1 MEEAAAR
8 LAERLAA
15 TRRAVPGAVLLALA
29 AVPADGAR
37 ADTLSEVLE
46 RGMLRC
52 AVIEASPGF
61 SSIDASGQRYGFD
74 IDNCRT
80 VAAAVLGD
88 ADAIEYVPI
97 NPNTAFTTLQSGG
110 VDVFPGGATWTFL
123 RDTSLG
129 LDYTGPYLYAGQG
142 FVVRRASGVA
152 RIRDLEGATICVA
165 QGTTNEQNLADY
177 FRARRMQYSIVTFA
191 DVERGLNAYLADR
204 CDAFTTEVFSLAG
217 RIVALRNPDEHEIL
231 GEVISKEPFS
241 GLVRQ
246 GDPRW
251 RDIVFWA
258 FNSRVAAEEFGLTMS
273 NVAEMREATED
284 AEIRRFLGVEGG
296 FGEQLGLKNDWA
308 YQIVAQVGNYGEVF
322 ARHFEPLGL
331 QRGLNALW
339 RDGGLMIA
347 MPYR

>member
-1 MEEAAAR
+1 MAQGSRGMAAVAV
-8 LAERLAA
+8 LAA
-15 TRRAVPGAVLLALA
+15 LAVLS
-29 AVPADGAR
+29 PNEGR
-37 ADTLSEVLE
+37 ADTLSDVLE
-46 RGMLRC
+46 RGLLRC

-61 SSIDASGQRYGFD
+61 SSIDAGGRRYGFD

-88 ADAIEYVPI
+88 ADAIEYIPI

-123 RDTSLG
+123 RDTALG
-129 LDYTGPYLYAGQG
+129 FDYTGTYLYAGQG
-142 FVVRRASGVA
+142 FVVRRASGVS
-152 RIRDLEGATICVA
+152 RIAQLDGATVCVA

-177 FRARRMQYSIVTFA
+177 FRARRMKYSIVTFA

-217 RIVALRNPDEHEIL
+217 RIVALRNPGEHRIL
-231 GEVISKEPFS
+231 GEVISKEPLS

-258 FNSRVAAEEFGLTMS
+258 FNSRVAAEEFGITMA
-273 NVAEMREATED
+273 NVEEVFATTED
-284 AEIRRFLGVEGG
+284 AQIRRFLGAEGG
-296 FGEQLGLKNDWA
+296 FGEKLGLRNDWA

-331 QRGLNALW
+331 PRGLNALW
-339 RDGGLMIA
+339 SDGGLMIA

>member
-1 MEEAAAR
+1 MVE
-8 LAERLAA
+8 
-15 TRRAVPGAVLLALA
+15 AVLRVVGGIALCALA
-29 AVPADGAR
+29 VLPAGGAG
-37 ADTLSEVLE
+37 ADTLSDVLD
-46 RGMLRC
+46 RGLLRC

-61 SSIDASGQRYGFD
+61 SSIDANGRRYGFD

-142 FVVRRASGVA
+142 FVVRRASGVSSVPE
-152 RIRDLEGATICVA
+152 LEGATICVA

-177 FRARRMQYSIVTFA
+177 FRARRMKYSIVTFA

-217 RIVALRNPDEHEIL
+217 RIVALRNPEEHRIL
-231 GEVISKEPFS
+231 GDVISKEPFS

-273 NVAEMREATED
+273 NVEEMRASTED

-296 FGEQLGLKNDWA
+296 FGQQLGLRNDWA

-331 QRGLNALW
+331 ERGLNALW

>member
-1 MEEAAAR
+1 MRESFTAR
-8 LAERLAA
+8 ERLTRHLFVAA
-15 TRRAVPGAVLLALA
+15 IAIGALTV
-29 AVPADGAR
+29 VTPAGVR

-46 RGMLRC
+46 RGALRC

-61 SSIDASGQRYGFD
+61 SSIDANGRRYGFD

-123 RDTSLG
+123 RDASLG
-129 LDYTGPYLYAGQG
+129 LDYTGAYLYAGQG

-152 RIRDLEGATICVA
+152 RIADLEGATVCVA

-177 FRARRMQYSIVTFA
+177 FRARRMKYSIVTFA
-191 DVERGLNAYLADR
+191 DVERGLNAYLSDR

-217 RIVALRNPDEHEIL
+217 RVVALRDPHEHVIL
-231 GEVISKEPFS
+231 AEVISKEPFS

-258 FNSRVAAEEFGLTMS
+258 FNSRVAAEEFGLTMA
-273 NVAEMREATED
+273 NVADVRATTED

-296 FGEQLGLKNDWA
+296 FGEKLGLSDDWA
-308 YQIVAQVGNYGEVF
+308 YQIVAQVGSYGEVF

-331 QRGLNALW
+331 KRGLNALW
-339 RDGGLMIA
+339 SDGGLMIA

>member
-1 MEEAAAR
+1 MRGLLTAHEQLKAARNSIAAAS
-8 LAERLAA
+8 
-15 TRRAVPGAVLLALA
+15 VFA
-29 AVPADGAR
+29 AVMAAASAQ
-37 ADTLSEVLE
+37 ADTLSDVLE

-52 AVIEASPGF
+52 AVIESSPGF
-61 SSIDASGQRYGFD
+61 SSIDASGRRYGFD

-88 ADAIEYVPI
+88 AEAIEYVPI

-129 LDYTGPYLYAGQG
+129 LDYTGAYLYAGQG
-142 FVVRRASGVA
+142 FVVRRASGVSRVA
-152 RIRDLEGATICVA
+152 DLEGATVCVA

-177 FRARRMQYSIVTFA
+177 FRARGMQYSIVTFA
-191 DVERGLNAYLADR
+191 DVERGLNAYLSDR

-217 RIVALRNPDEHEIL
+217 RIVALRNPDEHVIL

-258 FNSRVAAEEFGLTMS
+258 FNSRVAAEEFGLTMA
-273 NVAEMREATED
+273 NVADARATTGEAK
-284 AEIRRFLGVEGG
+284 IRRFLGVEGD
-296 FGEQLGLKNDWA
+296 FGEKLGLRNDWA

-339 RDGGLMIA
+339 SDGGLMIA

>member
-1 MEEAAAR
+1 MRDSSSARKRLQVQRHWFAAATVTGA
-8 LAERLAA
+8 LLLLAA
-15 TRRAVPGAVLLALA
+15 AIG
-29 AVPADGAR
+29 R

-46 RGMLRC
+46 RGLLRC

-61 SSIDASGQRYGFD
+61 SSIDANGRRYGFD

-129 LDYTGPYLYAGQG
+129 LDYTGAYLYAGQG

-152 RIRDLEGATICVA
+152 RIADLEGATVCVA

-177 FRARRMQYSIVTFA
+177 FRARRMKYSIVTFA
-191 DVERGLNAYLADR
+191 DVERGLNAYLSDR

-217 RIVALRNPDEHEIL
+217 RVVALRDPGEHVIL

-258 FNSRVAAEEFGLTMS
+258 FNSRVAAEEFGLNMA
-273 NVAEMREATED
+273 NVADVRATTED
-284 AEIRRFLGVEGG
+284 AEIRRFLGAEGG
-296 FGEQLGLKNDWA
+296 FGEKLGLRDDWA
-308 YQIVAQVGNYGEVF
+308 FQIVAQVGNYGEVF
-322 ARHFEPLGL
+322 DRHFAPLGL

-339 RDGGLMIA
+339 SNGGLMIA

>member
-1 MEEAAAR
+1 M
-8 LAERLAA
+8 LSLAA
-15 TRRAVPGAVLLALA
+15 PNVQ
-29 AVPADGAR
+29 

-46 RGMLRC
+46 RGLLRC

-61 SSIDASGQRYGFD
+61 SAIDASGRRYGFD

-88 ADAIEYVPI
+88 AEAIEYVPI

-123 RDTSLG
+123 RDTALG
-129 LDYTGPYLYAGQG
+129 LDYTGAYLYAGQG
-142 FVVRRASGVA
+142 FVVRRAAGVS
-152 RIRDLEGATICVA
+152 RIADLEGATVCVA

-191 DVERGLNAYLADR
+191 DVDRGLNAYLADR

-217 RIVALRNPDEHEIL
+217 RLVALRNPEEHVIL
-231 GEVISKEPFS
+231 SEVISKEPFS

-258 FNSRVAAEEFGLTMS
+258 FNSRVAAEEFGLSMA
-273 NVAEMREATED
+273 NVAAMRASTQD

-296 FGEQLGLKNDWA
+296 FGEKLGLRDDWA
-308 YQIVAQVGNYGEVF
+308 FQIVAQVGNYGEVF

-339 RDGGLMIA
+339 SDGGLMIA

>member
-1 MEEAAAR
+1 MAPGWGGIAAAAALGTVLPGEVR
-8 LAERLAA
+8 GDTLAE
-15 TRRAVPGAVLLALA
+15 VLQ
-29 AVPADGAR
+29 
-37 ADTLSEVLE
+37 

-61 SSIDASGQRYGFD
+61 SSIDANGRRHGFD

-129 LDYTGPYLYAGQG
+129 LDYTGTYLYAGQG
-142 FVVRRASGVA
+142 FVVRRALGVS
-152 RIRDLEGATICVA
+152 RIADLEGATICVA

-177 FRARRMQYSIVTFA
+177 FRARRMKYAIVTFA

-217 RIVALRNPDEHEIL
+217 RIVALRDPGAHLIL
-231 GEVISKEPFS
+231 QEVISKEPFS

-258 FNSRVAAEEFGLTMS
+258 FNSRLAAEEFGLTMA
-273 NVAEMREATED
+273 NVAERRAATED

-296 FGEQLGLKNDWA
+296 FGERLGLRNDWA

>member
-1 MEEAAAR
+1 MGHVSLAGCRLNVGFPWFAGGLVAA
-8 LAERLAA
+8 
-15 TRRAVPGAVLLALA
+15 ALA
-29 AVPADGAR
+29 AMQPATAQG
-37 ADTLSEVLE
+37 DTLSDVLD
-46 RGMLRC
+46 RGILRC
-52 AVIEASPGF
+52 AVIESSPGF
-61 SSIDASGQRYGFD
+61 SSIDANGRRYGFD

-97 NPNTAFTTLQSGG
+97 NPNTAFTTVQSGG

-129 LDYTGPYLYAGQG
+129 LDYTGAYLYAGQG
-142 FVVRRASGVA
+142 FVVRRESGVS
-152 RIRDLEGATICVA
+152 RITDLEGATVCVA

-177 FRARRMQYSIVTFA
+177 FRARRMKYSIVTFA
-191 DVERGLNAYLADR
+191 DVERGLNAYLSDR

-217 RIVALRNPDEHEIL
+217 RIVALRDPEQHRIL
-231 GEVISKEPFS
+231 PEVISKEPFS

-258 FNSRVAAEEFGLTMS
+258 FNSRVAAEEFGLTMD
-273 NVAEMREATED
+273 NVAERRATTED
-284 AEIRRFLGVEGG
+284 AEVRRFLGTEGG
-296 FGEQLGLKNDWA
+296 YGEKLGLSNDWA
-308 YQIVAQVGNYGEVF
+308 FQIVAQVGNYGEVF

-331 QRGLNALW
+331 ERGLNALW
-339 RDGGLMIA
+339 SDGGLMIA

>member
-1 MEEAAAR
+1 MRETLAAHKRWKAQRHWFAAAT
-8 LAERLAA
+8 LAA
-15 TRRAVPGAVLLALA
+15 ALLFLAVATG
-29 AVPADGAR
+29 R

-61 SSIDASGQRYGFD
+61 SSIDASGRRYGFD

-129 LDYTGPYLYAGQG
+129 LDYTGTYLYAGQG
-142 FVVRRASGVA
+142 FVVRRASGVT
-152 RIRDLEGATICVA
+152 RIADLEGATVCVA

-177 FRARRMQYSIVTFA
+177 FRARRMKYSIVTFA
-191 DVERGLNAYLADR
+191 DVERGLNAYLSDR

-217 RIVALRNPDEHEIL
+217 RVVALRDPGEHVIL
-231 GEVISKEPFS
+231 GEVISKGTVLRAGSP
-241 GLVRQ
+241 GRPAL
-246 GDPRW
+246 
-251 RDIVFWA
+251 
-258 FNSRVAAEEFGLTMS
+258 
-273 NVAEMREATED
+273 
-284 AEIRRFLGVEGG
+284 
-296 FGEQLGLKNDWA
+296 
-308 YQIVAQVGNYGEVF
+308 
-322 ARHFEPLGL
+322 ARHRVLGL
-331 QRGLNALW
+331 QLARGRRGIRAEHGQ
-339 RDGGLMIA
+339 RGGRSGDHRGCRNPPLS
-347 MPYR
+347 RR

>member
-1 MEEAAAR
+1 MAQGSRAIAAVAVLAALATLSPDAAR
-8 LAERLAA
+8 
-15 TRRAVPGAVLLALA
+15 G
-29 AVPADGAR
+29 
-37 ADTLSEVLE
+37 DTLSEVLE
-46 RGMLRC
+46 RGLLRC

-61 SSIDASGQRYGFD
+61 SSIEAGGRRYGFD

-88 ADAIEYVPI
+88 ADAIEYIPI

-123 RDTSLG
+123 RDTALG

-142 FVVRRASGVA
+142 FVVRRASGVS
-152 RIRDLEGATICVA
+152 RIAQLDGATVCVA

-177 FRARRMQYSIVTFA
+177 FRARRMKYSIVTFA

-217 RIVALRNPDEHEIL
+217 RIVALRNSDEHLIL

-258 FNSRVAAEEFGLTMS
+258 FNSRVAAEEFGLTMA
-273 NVAEMREATED
+273 NVEEILATTED
-284 AEIRRFLGVEGG
+284 AEIRRFLGAEGG
-296 FGEQLGLKNDWA
+296 FGEKLGLRNDWA

-339 RDGGLMIA
+339 SDGGLMIA

>member
-1 MEEAAAR
+1 MAA
-8 LAERLAA
+8 
-15 TRRAVPGAVLLALA
+15 VAVLAALA
-29 AVPADGAR
+29 ALSPNEGR
-37 ADTLSEVLE
+37 ADTLSDVLE
-46 RGMLRC
+46 RGLLRC

-61 SSIDASGQRYGFD
+61 SSIDAGGRRYGFD

-88 ADAIEYVPI
+88 ADAIEYIPI

-123 RDTSLG
+123 RDTALG
-129 LDYTGPYLYAGQG
+129 LDYTGAYLYAGQG
-142 FVVRRASGVA
+142 FVVRHASGVS
-152 RIRDLEGATICVA
+152 RIAQLDGATVCVA

-177 FRARRMQYSIVTFA
+177 FRARRMKYSIVTFA

-217 RIVALRNPDEHEIL
+217 RIVALRNPGEHHIL

-258 FNSRVAAEEFGLTMS
+258 FNSRVAAEEFGITMA
-273 NVAEMREATED
+273 NVEEVLATTED
-284 AEIRRFLGVEGG
+284 AQIRRFLGAEGG
-296 FGEQLGLKNDWA
+296 FGAKLGLRNDWA

-322 ARHFEPLGL
+322 GRHFEPLGL

-339 RDGGLMIA
+339 SDGGLMIA

>member
-1 MEEAAAR
+1 MVEAVAR
-8 LAERLAA
+8 LARRLAA
-15 TRRAVPGAVLLALA
+15 RHRAVSAVLFLGLA
-29 AVPADGAR
+29 ALPVDGAQ
-37 ADTLSEVLE
+37 ADTLSDVLE

-61 SSIDASGQRYGFD
+61 SSIDANGRRYGFD

-142 FVVRRASGVA
+142 FVVHRASGVS
-152 RIRDLEGATICVA
+152 RIADLEGATVCVA

-177 FRARRMQYSIVTFA
+177 FRARRMKYSIVTFA

-217 RIVALRNPDEHEIL
+217 RIVALRNPDEHRIL
-231 GEVISKEPFS
+231 AEVISKEPFS

-273 NVAEMREATED
+273 NVEEMRTTTED

-296 FGEQLGLKNDWA
+296 FGQQLGLRNDWA

>member
-1 MEEAAAR
+1 MAQGSRTIAAVAV
-8 LAERLAA
+8 LAA
-15 TRRAVPGAVLLALA
+15 LATLS
-29 AVPADGAR
+29 PDEAR
-37 ADTLSEVLE
+37 GDTLSEVLK
-46 RGMLRC
+46 RGLLRC

-61 SSIDASGQRYGFD
+61 SSIEAGGRRYGFD

-88 ADAIEYVPI
+88 ADAIEYIPI

-123 RDTSLG
+123 RDTALG
-129 LDYTGPYLYAGQG
+129 LDYTGAYLYAGQG
-142 FVVRRASGVA
+142 FVVRRASGVS
-152 RIRDLEGATICVA
+152 RIAQLDGATVCVA

-177 FRARRMQYSIVTFA
+177 FRARRMKYSIVTFA

-217 RIVALRNPDEHEIL
+217 RIVALRNSDEHLIL

-258 FNSRVAAEEFGLTMS
+258 FNSRVAAEEFGLTMA
-273 NVAEMREATED
+273 NVEEILATTED
-284 AEIRRFLGVEGG
+284 AEIRRFLGAEGG
-296 FGEQLGLKNDWA
+296 FGEKLGLRNDWA

-339 RDGGLMIA
+339 SDGGLMIA

>member
-1 MEEAAAR
+1 MRESFTAR
-8 LAERLAA
+8 ERLTRHLFVAA
-15 TRRAVPGAVLLALA
+15 IAIGALTV
-29 AVPADGAR
+29 VTPARVR

-46 RGMLRC
+46 RGALRC

-61 SSIDASGQRYGFD
+61 SSIDANGRRYGFD

-123 RDTSLG
+123 RDASLG
-129 LDYTGPYLYAGQG
+129 LDYTGAYLYAGQG

-152 RIRDLEGATICVA
+152 RIADLEGATVCVA

-177 FRARRMQYSIVTFA
+177 FRARRMNYSIVTFA
-191 DVERGLNAYLADR
+191 DVERGLNAYLSDR

-217 RIVALRNPDEHEIL
+217 RVVALRDPHEHVIL
-231 GEVISKEPFS
+231 AEVISKEPFS

-258 FNSRVAAEEFGLTMS
+258 FNSRVAAEEFGLTMA
-273 NVAEMREATED
+273 NVADVRATTED

-296 FGEQLGLKNDWA
+296 FGEKLGLSDDWA
-308 YQIVAQVGNYGEVF
+308 YQIVAQVGSYGEVF

-331 QRGLNALW
+331 KRGLNALW
-339 RDGGLMIA
+339 SDGGLMIA

>member
-1 MEEAAAR
+1 MVEAAAR
-8 LAERLAA
+8 LAKRLPA
-15 TRRAVPGAVLLALA
+15 TRRAVPVAVLLALA
-29 AVPADGAR
+29 AVPADVAR

-61 SSIDASGQRYGFD
+61 SSIDASGRRYGFD

-142 FVVRRASGVA
+142 FVVRRASGVS
-152 RIRDLEGATICVA
+152 RITDLEGATICVA

-217 RIVALRNPDEHEIL
+217 RIVALRNPNEHEIL

-273 NVAEMREATED
+273 NVAEMRATTED
-284 AEIRRFLGVEGG
+284 AEMRRFLGVEGG
-296 FGEQLGLKNDWA
+296 FGEQLGLQNDWA

>member
-1 MEEAAAR
+1 MRESFTAR
-8 LAERLAA
+8 ERLTRHLFVAA
-15 TRRAVPGAVLLALA
+15 IAIGALTV
-29 AVPADGAR
+29 VTPAGVR

-46 RGMLRC
+46 RGALRC

-61 SSIDASGQRYGFD
+61 SSIDANGRRYGFD

-123 RDTSLG
+123 RDASLG
-129 LDYTGPYLYAGQG
+129 LDYTGAYLYAGQG

-152 RIRDLEGATICVA
+152 RIADLEGATVCVA

-177 FRARRMQYSIVTFA
+177 FRARRMNYSIVTFA
-191 DVERGLNAYLADR
+191 DVERGLNAYLSDR

-217 RIVALRNPDEHEIL
+217 RVVALRDPHEHVIL
-231 GEVISKEPFS
+231 AEVISKEPFS

-258 FNSRVAAEEFGLTMS
+258 FNSRVAAEEFGLTMA
-273 NVAEMREATED
+273 NVADVRATTED

-296 FGEQLGLKNDWA
+296 FGEKLGLSDDWA
-308 YQIVAQVGNYGEVF
+308 YQIVAQVGSYGEVF

-331 QRGLNALW
+331 KRGLNALW
-339 RDGGLMIA
+339 SDGGLMIA

>member
-1 MEEAAAR
+1 MVE
-8 LAERLAA
+8 
-15 TRRAVPGAVLLALA
+15 AVLRLGRGMALCALA
-29 AVPADGAR
+29 VLSAGIAA
-37 ADTLSEVLE
+37 ADTLSDVLE
-46 RGMLRC
+46 RGKLRC

-61 SSIDASGQRYGFD
+61 SSIDANGRRYGFD
-74 IDNCRT
+74 IDNCKT

-129 LDYTGPYLYAGQG
+129 LDYTGTYLYAGQG
-142 FVVRRASGVA
+142 FVVRRASGVSS
-152 RIRDLEGATICVA
+152 IPDLEGATICVA

-177 FRARRMQYSIVTFA
+177 FRARRMKYSIVTFA

-217 RIVALRNPDEHEIL
+217 RIVALRNPEEHRIL
-231 GEVISKEPFS
+231 GDVISKEPFS

-273 NVAEMREATED
+273 NVEEMRATTED

-296 FGEQLGLKNDWA
+296 FGRQLGLRDDWA

-331 QRGLNALW
+331 ERGLNALW

>member
-1 MEEAAAR
+1 MLQLRRNWHGLATGAAAI
-8 LAERLAA
+8 
-15 TRRAVPGAVLLALA
+15 GALLVIAPVKA
-29 AVPADGAR
+29 Q

-61 SSIDASGQRYGFD
+61 SSIDANGRRYGFD

-123 RDTSLG
+123 RDASLG
-129 LDYTGPYLYAGQG
+129 LDYTGVYLYAGQG
-142 FVVRRASGVA
+142 FVVRRASGVS
-152 RIRDLEGATICVA
+152 RIADLEGATVCVA

-177 FRARRMQYSIVTFA
+177 FRARRMKYSIVTFA
-191 DVERGLNAYLADR
+191 DVERGLNAYLSDR
-204 CDAFTTEVFSLAG
+204 CDAFTTEIFSLAG
-217 RIVALRNPDEHEIL
+217 RVVALRNPGEHVIL
-231 GEVISKEPFS
+231 GEVISREPFS

-258 FNSRVAAEEFGLTMS
+258 FNSRLAAEEFGLTAA
-273 NVAEMREATED
+273 NVADVRAMTED

-296 FGEQLGLKNDWA
+296 FGEKLGLRGDWA
-308 YQIVAQVGNYGEVF
+308 YQIVVQVGNYGEVF

-339 RDGGLMIA
+339 SEGGLMIA